1 MAYIKIACIAG
12 APVDTMI
19 GVDLLK
25 KHGYEKNM

>member
-1 MAYIKIACIAG
+1 MANVKIACIAG
-12 APVDTMI
+12 TPVDIMM